1 MMTVDSCG
9 AVNFTVSCHNHKTI
23 KISNIVG
30 GKLLIET
37 YNITLITCS
46 DGFCGRL
53 PKPQLLLR
61 HKYS

>member
-53 PKPQLLLR
+53 PKPQ
-61 HKYS
+61 